1 MRGLLRRDVDVIEVS
16 DVEQSTS
23 ANGMWVNALQGGKV
37 ATQPV
42 DDKPI
47 GNAELIPGTAQA

>member
-1 MRGLLRRDVDVIEVS
+1 VRLEVS

-23 ANGMWVNALQGGKV
+23 ANGMWVNALQGDKIV
-37 ATQPV
+37 TQPV

-47 GNAELIPGTAQA
+47 CNTELIPSTAQA